1 MATHWFR
8 IVEILYQNDLL
19 TKKKM
24 HQEYH
29 QLDATNRYFHSQCAY
44 YKIAMTIK
52 NWLHI
57 VYSWPTMNFYSKHY
71 KHIVGMKKS
80 IQLYK
85 KCWKIRI
92 KMLSSRKNNAATEE
106 NCSFPPCI
114 VNLFFYTLLNIDT
127 FWWQIFLMKKC

>member
-1 MATHWFR
+1 M
-8 IVEILYQNDLL
+8 I
-19 TKKKM
+19 TKMIYVDYTNGDALVSNCGNTIPKRFADEKKT

-114 VNLFFYTLLNIDT
+114 VKFV
-127 FWWQIFLMKKC
+127 FLHSLEY